1 LRTYVKIEGKDVE
14 PIVQKLAKLAVDMP
28 DICVW
33 DMNIYDLGWGFPYT
47 EKDNMAAYFGMDQSA
62 FEKHCDSA
70 RQRVAKFL
78 GLTFPC
84 NKYPCFV

>member
-1 LRTYVKIEGKDVE
+1 MDKPTTRLDIKKHRKTLREIGSLRRSNLPEKVKNRLRIR
-14 PIVQKLAKLAVDMP
+14 
-28 DICVW
+28 
-33 DMNIYDLGWGFPYT
+33 
-47 EKDNMAAYFGMDQSA
+47 
-62 FEKHCDSA
+62 A